1 MARQELG
8 GMVVQMWNVAAAE
21 PLGLGSPKETLLM

>member
-8 GMVVQMWNVAAAE
+8 GMVVQMWNVPAAE
-21 PLGLGSPKETLLM
+21 PFGLGSPKETILL